1 VSRDAEP
8 DDQHHHILVQFRYDV
23 DHTNSVRPTHCLSRV
38 MPPEQDHTDEPIA
51 PASQAQ
57 QARESLHRLNRLA
70 VGVTAAIEKCTENL
84 NRLSA
89 KTSPLSPADGPPA
102 AGPPVDDPPVD
113 SASAE
118 TLTDALTQV
127 IQSNQRLKAE
137 LVAAQARF
145 DEIARQLE
153 VDMAEASRDALT
165 GLANRKVFE
174 EALQQRIGE
183 CRRRQSRLS
192 LILVDVDH
200 FKQINDRH
208 GHLTGDDVL
217 RGLARV
223 LSGAVRQTD
232 LVARF
237 GGDEFACILPFTTL
251 QNATRV
257 AERIRTSV
265 AAGTLLSDGSQLQI
279 TLSTGVAE
287 FSRDDDAQTVL
298 KRADTALYASK
309 HAGRN
314 CTHFHDGSVSQPVS
328 NSSH

>member
-1 VSRDAEP
+1 
-8 DDQHHHILVQFRYDV
+8 
-23 DHTNSVRPTHCLSRV
+23 
-38 MPPEQDHTDEPIA
+38 MPSEQDDTDEPIA

-57 QARESLHRLNRLA
+57 QAWESLHRLKRLA
-70 VGVTAAIEKCTENL
+70 AGVTADIEKCTENL
-84 NRLSA
+84 NRLSEEI
-89 KTSPLSPADGPPA
+89 SFLSPADGS
-102 AGPPVDDPPVD
+102 PVDG
-113 SASAE
+113 ASAE
-118 TLTDALTQV
+118 TLTDTLTKV
-127 IQSNQRLKAE
+127 IQSNQRLKRE

-145 DEIARQLE
+145 DELARQLE
-153 VDMAEASRDALT
+153 VDMAEANCDALT

-174 EALQQRIGE
+174 EVLQQRIGE
-183 CRRRQSRLS
+183 CRRWQSRLS
-192 LILVDVDH
+192 FVLVDVDH
-200 FKQINDRH
+200 FKQINDRY
-208 GHLTGDDVL
+208 GHPTGDDVL

-265 AAGTLLSDGSQLQI
+265 AAGTLLSDASQVQI

-298 KRADTALYASK
+298 KRADTALYVSK

-314 CTHFHDGSVSQPVS
+314 CTHFHDGNVSQLVS
-328 NSSH
+328 SS

>member
-1 VSRDAEP
+1 MSRGAEP

-23 DHTNSVRPTHCLSRV
+23 DHTNSVRPTHYLSRV
-38 MPPEQDHTDEPIA
+38 MPPEQDHTNGPIA

-70 VGVTAAIEKCTENL
+70 AGVTAAIEKCTENL

-89 KTSPLSPADGPPA
+89 KISSLSPA
-102 AGPPVDDPPVD
+102 DDPPVD
-113 SASAE
+113 GASAE

-127 IQSNQRLKAE
+127 IQSNQRLKGE

-145 DEIARQLE
+145 DELARQLE
-153 VDMAEASRDALT
+153 VDMAEANRDALT

-174 EALQQRIGE
+174 EALQQHIGE